1 MLNSEEI
8 VDETKALGMITGLC
22 EQNGKPCCLNLIT
35 AADNAFLKKLDK
47 AESDAKKA
55 KAALEAE
62 QNSVE
67 APIEGSVEGDEQ
79 QKQEEI
85 AQESVEEDEVGD
97 LIAREE
103 EEHNRNQKE
112 SIENERNAVAEAAAK
127 KIRDEKE
134 SKRLEEIR

>member
-1 MLNSEEI
+1 
-8 VDETKALGMITGLC
+8 MITGLC

-55 KAALEAE
+55 KAALKAE

>member
-1 MLNSEEI
+1 
-8 VDETKALGMITGLC
+8 MITGLC

>member
-1 MLNSEEI
+1 
-8 VDETKALGMITGLC
+8 MITGLC

-47 AESDAKKA
+47 AEADAKKA

-112 SIENERNAVAEAAAK
+112 AIENERNAVAEAAAK

>member
-1 MLNSEEI
+1 
-8 VDETKALGMITGLC
+8 MITGLC

-47 AESDAKKA
+47 AEADAKKA

-79 QKQEEI
+79 
-85 AQESVEEDEVGD
+85 
-97 LIAREE
+97 
-103 EEHNRNQKE
+103 
-112 SIENERNAVAEAAAK
+112 
-127 KIRDEKE
+127 
-134 SKRLEEIR
+134 

>member
-1 MLNSEEI
+1 
-8 VDETKALGMITGLC
+8 MITGLC

-47 AESDAKKA
+47 AEADAKKA

>member
-1 MLNSEEI
+1 VLNSEEI